1 MSTSLESLV
10 DLRKTGHGDGSDGA
24 KRASK
29 VGWIET
35 LREEALANFLE
46 SGLPTRQLED
56 WKGTNFAPLGEMHF
70 TRVGPDNVIDATD
83 AAAGT
88 ATDGPA
94 LVFVDGRFDATA
106 SQQSGLPDGVRALS
120 LAEVLENEP
129 EILEGRLG
137 QLPDMKRQSLVAL
150 QTAFLTD
157 GAVLVIDA
165 GARTTRPIRTRFIST
180 AAANT
185 SDASDASDASNTS
198 NTSDTSKNPD
208 TSDTTQSA
216 SAAFPRMLVLA
227 GAGSSATLL
236 HEHLALDEAPGFTA
250 FVAEFFLA
258 EGATIETV
266 QIQAESAER
275 IHFTSAH
282 ARLERDA
289 RLHSH
294 VFSLGNGLVR
304 SELEVCLAEPGAETT
319 LCGLFVGRD
328 KGHTDHFTTV
338 DHAAEQCT
346 SDEEYRG
353 VLGDHSQGVF
363 RGRVIVRPGAQKTDA
378 RQSNPNLLL
387 SEHAHIDTKPQL
399 EIYADDIRASHGST
413 IGQLDSDALFFL
425 QARGISATDARL
437 LLTGA
442 FAKGIV
448 DRISDDDLRRS
459 AGEQVDAALR
469 NLETGHASAEVLKT

>member
-1 MSTSLESLV
+1 MTAALESLV
-10 DLRKTGHGDGSDGA
+10 DLRKTC
-24 KRASK
+24 K

-46 SGLPTRQLED
+46 SGLPTRNLED
-56 WKGTNFAPLGEMHF
+56 WKGTNFAPLGAMHF
-70 TRVGPDNVIDATD
+70 TRVGPGNVTD
-83 AAAGT
+83 GTGGTAGNVAADVDVTDSGAAGI
-88 ATDGPA
+88 ATEGPA
-94 LVFVDGRFDATA
+94 LVFVDGRFDAAA
-106 SQQSGLPDGVRALS
+106 SQRSDLPDGVRALS
-120 LAEVLENEP
+120 LAEVLESESA
-129 EILEGRLG
+129 ILEGRLG
-137 QLPDMKRQSLVAL
+137 QLPDLKRQSLVAL
-150 QTAFLTD
+150 QTAFLED
-157 GAVLVIDA
+157 GAVLVIEA
-165 GARTTRPIRTRFIST
+165 GARPTRPIRTRFIST
-180 AAANT
+180 AATNSQET
-185 SDASDASDASNTS
+185 PDTPDTS
-198 NTSDTSKNPD
+198 NT
-208 TSDTTQSA
+208 TQAA

-227 GAGSSATLL
+227 GEGSSATLL
-236 HEHLALDEAPGFTA
+236 QEHLSVDSTDEAPGFTG

-258 EGATIETV
+258 EGARLETV
-266 QIQAESAER
+266 QIQAEGAER

-282 ARLERDA
+282 ARLERNA

-304 SELEVCLAEPGAETT
+304 SELEVSLTEPGAETT

-328 KGHTDHFTTV
+328 HGHTDHFTTV

-363 RGRVIVRPGAQKTDA
+363 RGRVLVRPGAQKTDA

-425 QARGISATDARL
+425 QARGISAADARL

-448 DRISDDDLRRS
+448 DRISDEDLRRF
-459 AGEQVDAALR
+459 AGERVDAALR
-469 NLETGHASAEVLKT
+469 NLESGHSSEEVLNP

>member
-10 DLRKTGHGDGSDGA
+10 SLRKTGDHA
-24 KRASK
+24 NRASK
-29 VGWIET
+29 VGWVET

-46 SGLPTRQLED
+46 SGLPTRHLED
-56 WKGTNFAPLGEMHF
+56 WKGTNFAPLGDMHF
-70 TRVGPDNVIDATD
+70 TRVGPGNTANTTDATD
-83 AAAGT
+83 TPAGT
-88 ATDGPA
+88 TVDGPA
-94 LVFVDGRFDATA
+94 LVFIDGRFDAAA

-120 LAEVLENEP
+120 LAEVLESES

-150 QTAFLTD
+150 QTAFLED
-157 GAVLVIDA
+157 GAVLVLDA
-165 GARTTRPIRTRFIST
+165 GARTTQPIRTRFIST
-180 AAANT
+180 AAVNT
-185 SDASDASDASNTS
+185 SETS
-198 NTSDTSKNPD
+198 ETPETP
-208 TSDTTQSA
+208 QAA
-216 SAAFPRMLVLA
+216 SAAFPRMLVIA
-227 GAGSSATLL
+227 GEGSSATLL
-236 HEHLALDEAPGFTA
+236 QEHLTLDDGPGFTG

-319 LCGLFVGRD
+319 LCGLFIGRD

-353 VLGDHSQGVF
+353 VLGDHSKGVF

-387 SEHAHIDTKPQL
+387 SDHAHIDTKPQL

-425 QARGISATDARL
+425 QARGISVTDARL

-448 DRISDDDLRRS
+448 DRISDDDLRRH

-469 NLETGHASAEVLKT
+469 NLETGHTSAEVSNP

>member
-1 MSTSLESLV
+1 MSAALESLV
-10 DLRKTGHGDGSDGA
+10 DLRKA
-24 KRASK
+24 CK

-56 WKGTNFAPLGEMHF
+56 WKGTNFAPLGAMHF
-70 TRVGPDNVIDATD
+70 TRVGPDNVTD
-83 AAAGT
+83 GTGGT
-88 ATDGPA
+88 AGNIAGKVAADVDVTESASTETAADGPA
-94 LVFVDGRFDATA
+94 LVFVDGRFDAAA
-106 SQQSGLPDGVRALS
+106 SQRSGLPDGVRALS
-120 LAEVLENEP
+120 LAEVLESESA
-129 EILEGRLG
+129 ILEGRLG
-137 QLPDMKRQSLVAL
+137 QLPDLKRQSLVAL
-150 QTAFLTD
+150 QTAFLED
-157 GAVLVIDA
+157 GAVLVIEA
-165 GARTTRPIRTRFIST
+165 GARPTRPIRTRFIST
-180 AAANT
+180 AATNSQET
-185 SDASDASDASNTS
+185 
-198 NTSDTSKNPD
+198 PD
-208 TSDTTQSA
+208 TSNATQAA

-227 GAGSSATLL
+227 GEGSSATLL
-236 HEHLALDEAPGFTA
+236 QEHLSVDSTDDAPGFTG

-258 EGATIETV
+258 EGAKLETV
-266 QIQAESAER
+266 QIQAEGAER

-282 ARLERDA
+282 ARLERNA
-289 RLHSH
+289 RFHSH

-304 SELEVCLAEPGAETT
+304 SELEVSLTEPGAETT
-319 LCGLFVGRD
+319 LCGLFIGRD
-328 KGHTDHFTTV
+328 HGHTDHFTTV

-353 VLGDHSQGVF
+353 VLGDHSKGVF
-363 RGRVIVRPGAQKTDA
+363 RGRVLVRPGAQKTDT

-448 DRISDDDLRRS
+448 DRISDEDLRRF
-459 AGEQVDAALR
+459 AGERVDAALR
-469 NLETGHASAEVLKT
+469 NLESGHSSEEVLNP